1 MSVFCL
7 EDAQMHFPDFR
18 KARFWEYL
26 HQNSQF
32 WSKILGQVV
41 N

>member
-7 EDAQMHFPDFR
+7 EDAQMYFRDFR

-26 HQNSQF
+26 RQNS
-32 WSKILGQVV
+32 
-41 N
+41 

>member
-18 KARFWEYL
+18 KARFG
-26 HQNSQF
+26 NIF
-32 WSKILGQVV
+32 AKIYNFGLKF
-41 N
+41 